1 MKKNININLFG
12 TLYAIDED
20 ACTLLENYLDNM
32 RSYFA
37 KRDGGDEIF
46 DDIEHRV
53 AEHLWSLKESGM
65 TAIDIDT
72 VKQIISSIGNPDEME
87 SGVEEAADSKTEETS
102 DAEAD
107 SEDKEQSEGEDQG
120 EGEGKD
126 NGQSEG
132 KAQSQS
138 YSNTSNDTD
147 SNTTAEETVGGKW
160 IDRVL
165 HHVSTHRFY
174 RDGKDK
180 IGGGVISGLCHYC
193 GGGDI
198 VVWRVGTVLF
208 LMAAFAL
215 NQTLRYFFL
224 RPLFGLLFF
233 VPIIIYIVLWLVAP
247 MARTTEERLSM
258 TGKEVTP
265 ESISKAIIAEAE
277 EQVKPNVKRGKGGS
291 VLSRIAEIVRFCIKT
306 VALISFSALTAFALA
321 YFIFSIAYTV
331 IGEPFIR
338 LLTNDEI
345 TLSTM
350 ASLPYLEVYMI
361 VSALC
366 CCVVTLLPLLLV
378 IRSFKSE
385 PKPTRT
391 GVIAMLLGI
400 WIVAMTLG
408 FIMFVMIGIQ
418 MQKKGREYDRLE
430 NTHNGIYMDRNNWD
444 LTSQNGWNIEVAKN
458 FGETI
463 YGWSDEDPLCMEKN
477 PIRIRADKS
486 NQPIEFV
493 MSRKEAKEEGDYVL
507 ECLSSCS
514 VVDATLSV
522 WSEGKCLSILRL
534 DGYGSAS
541 NIPLK
546 GLSWAESRNTP
557 FLCQQNDSTTWVDYV
572 ASNAQDDNWRYLST
586 APFHHKGGIIEYR
599 LHIGQH
605 DVKDIVTNGGF
616 VKMVHEGLRKQ
627 YKHPTNLSYL

>member
-53 AEHLWSLKESGM
+53 AEHLWSLKENGM

-87 SGVEEAADSKTEETS
+87 SGVEEAADNKEEKTSE
-102 DAEAD
+102 AEAD
-107 SEDKEQSEGEDQG
+107 SEDKDQNEDNDQNEGNGHDQSE
-120 EGEGKD
+120 
-126 NGQSEG
+126 
-132 KAQSQS
+132 
-138 YSNTSNDTD
+138 SNSNASNDTD
-147 SNTTAEETVGGKW
+147 SNTTAEETIGGKW

-198 VVWRVGTVLF
+198 VVWRVGIVLF

-215 NQTLRYFFL
+215 NQILRYYFIS
-224 RPLFGLLFF
+224 PLLGFLFF

-277 EQVKPNVKRGKGGS
+277 EQVKTTVKRGKGSGI
-291 VLSRIAEIVRFCIKT
+291 LSRIAEIVKFCIKT

-321 YFIFSIAYTV
+321 YFIFSIAYAV

-463 YGWSDEDPLCMEKN
+463 YGWSDEDPLCMDMN

-486 NQPIEFV
+486 NQPIEFA
-493 MSRKEAKEEGDYVL
+493 MSRKEAKEEGDYKL

-522 WSEGKCLSILRL
+522 WSEGKCLSQLRL

-546 GLSWAESRNTP
+546 GLLWEESRKIP
-557 FLCQQNDSTTWVDYV
+557 LLCQQNDSTTWVDDV
-572 ASNAQDDNWRYLST
+572 VRNDDWRYLST
-586 APFHHKGGIIEYR
+586 APFHHKGGILEYR
-599 LHIGQH
+599 LRIGQH
-605 DVKDIVTNGGF
+605 DVKDIVTNGGY

-627 YKHPTNLSYL
+627 

>member
-53 AEHLWSLKESGM
+53 AEHLWSLKENGM

-87 SGVEEAADSKTEETS
+87 SEVEEVADSKIEETS

-120 EGEGKD
+120 EGECKD

-132 KAQSQS
+132 KAQSE
-138 YSNTSNDTD
+138 SNSNASNDTYT
-147 SNTTAEETVGGKW
+147 NAKAEAIGGKW
-160 IDRVL
+160 TDRVL

-198 VVWRVGTVLF
+198 VVWRVGIVLF

-215 NQTLRYFFL
+215 NQTLPYCFIS
-224 RPLFGLLFF
+224 PLLVFLFF

-247 MARTTEERLSM
+247 VARTTEERLSM

-277 EQVKPNVKRGKGGS
+277 EQVKPTIKRGKGGGI
-291 VLSRIAEIVRFCIKT
+291 LSGISEIVKFSIKA
-306 VALISFSALTAFALA
+306 VALISFSVLIAFALA
-321 YFIFSIAYTV
+321 YFIFSIAYVV

-338 LLTNDEI
+338 LFTNDNI
-345 TLSTM
+345 TLSVM
-350 ASLPYLEVYMI
+350 ASIPYMKFYIV

-366 CCVVTLLPLLLV
+366 CFIAALFPLLLIV
-378 IRSFKSE
+378 RSFKSE
-385 PKPTRT
+385 PKPMRT
-391 GVIAMLLGI
+391 GIIAMLSGI
-400 WIVAMTLG
+400 WVVAVTLG

-418 MQKKGREYDRLE
+418 MQKKSREYNRLE
-430 NTHNGIYMDRNNWD
+430 NTHNGIYMNRNNWE
-444 LTSQNGWNIEVAKN
+444 LTSQNGWDIEVAKN

-463 YGWSDEDPLCMEKN
+463 YGWSDADPLCMDMN

-486 NQPIEFV
+486 NLPIEFA
-493 MSRKEAKEEGDYVL
+493 MSRKEAKEEGDYML

-522 WSEGKCLSILRL
+522 WSEGKCLSVLRL

-546 GLSWAESRNTP
+546 GLLWEESRKIP
-557 FLCQQNDSTTWVDYV
+557 LLCQQNDSTTWVDDV
-572 ASNAQDDNWRYLST
+572 VRNDAWRYLST
-586 APFHHKGGIIEYR
+586 APFHHKGGILEYR
-599 LHIGQH
+599 LRIGQH
-605 DVKDIVTNGGF
+605 DVKDIVTNGGY

-627 YKHPTNLSYL
+627 

>member
-37 KRDGGDEIF
+37 KRDGGDEIY

-87 SGVEEAADSKTEETS
+87 SGVEEAADSNTEETS
-102 DAEAD
+102 DAETD
-107 SEDKEQSEGEDQG
+107 SEDKDQNEGNDQNEGKRHDQSE
-120 EGEGKD
+120 
-126 NGQSEG
+126 
-132 KAQSQS
+132 S
-138 YSNTSNDTD
+138 YSNASNNTD
-147 SNTTAEETVGGKW
+147 STTTAEETIGGKW
-160 IDRVL
+160 IDRVS
-165 HHVSTHRFY
+165 HHLSTHRFY

-198 VVWRVGTVLF
+198 VVWRVGIVLF
-208 LMAAFAL
+208 IMAAFAL
-215 NQTLRYFFL
+215 NQTFHYYFF
-224 RPLFGLLFF
+224 RPLFGLLFS
-233 VPIIIYIVLWLVAP
+233 VPIIVYIALWLVAP
-247 MARTTEERLSM
+247 LARTTEERLCM

-277 EQVKPNVKRGKGGS
+277 EQVKPAAKRAKGGS
-291 VLSRIAEIVRFCIKT
+291 ILSGIAEILKFCIKIA
-306 VALISFSALTAFALA
+306 ALSFFSVMTAFALA
-321 YFIFSIAYTV
+321 YLLFSIAYSV
-331 IGEPFIR
+331 IGDPFVR
-338 LLTNDEI
+338 LFTNDEI
-345 TLSTM
+345 TLSVL
-350 ASLPYLEVYMI
+350 ASLPYLKVYMI

-366 CCVVTLLPLLLV
+366 CFIVMLLPLLFVFRL
-378 IRSFKSE
+378 FKSE
-385 PKPTRT
+385 PKPMQT
-391 GVIAMLLGI
+391 GIVAMLTGI

-418 MQKKGREYDRLE
+418 MQKKSREYDRLE

-444 LTSQNGWNIEVAKN
+444 LTSQNGWTIDVAKN

-477 PIRIRADKS
+477 PIRIRADKN
-486 NQPIEFV
+486 NQPIEFA

-534 DGYGSAS
+534 DGYSSAS

-546 GLSWAESRNTP
+546 GLSWAESRKTP
-557 FLCQQNDSTTWVDYV
+557 LMCQQNDSTTWVDYV

-586 APFHHKGGIIEYR
+586 APFHHKGGILEYR
-599 LHIGQH
+599 LRIGQH
-605 DVKDIVTNGGF
+605 DVKDIVTNGGY
-616 VKMVHEGLRKQ
+616 VKMVHESVRKQ
-627 YKHPTNLSYL
+627 

>member
-53 AEHLWSLKESGM
+53 AEHLWSLKENGM

-87 SGVEEAADSKTEETS
+87 SGVEEVADSKIEETS

-132 KAQSQS
+132 KAQSE
-138 YSNTSNDTD
+138 SNSNASNDTD
-147 SNTTAEETVGGKW
+147 SNTTAEETIGGKW

-198 VVWRVGTVLF
+198 VVWRVGIVLF
-208 LMAAFAL
+208 LLAIFVL
-215 NQTLRYFFL
+215 NQTFRYYFIS
-224 RPLFGLLFF
+224 PLLGFLFF
-233 VPIIIYIVLWLVAP
+233 VPIIIYIVLWIVAP
-247 MARTTEERLSM
+247 VALTTEERLSM

-291 VLSRIAEIVRFCIKT
+291 ILSRIAEIVKFCIKT

-321 YFIFSIAYTV
+321 YLIFSIAYTV

-338 LLTNDEI
+338 LFTNDDI
-345 TLSTM
+345 TLSFM
-350 ASLPYLEVYMI
+350 ASIPYMKFYIV

-366 CCVVTLLPLLLV
+366 CFIAALLPLLLIV
-378 IRSFKSE
+378 RSFKSE
-385 PKPTRT
+385 PKPMRT
-391 GVIAMLLGI
+391 GIIAMLSGI

-408 FIMFVMIGIQ
+408 FIIFVMIGIQ
-418 MQKKGREYDRLE
+418 MQKKNREYYRLE
-430 NTHNGIYMDRNNWD
+430 NTHNGIYMDSNNWD
-444 LTSQNGWNIEVAKN
+444 LISQNGWNIEVAKN

-463 YGWSDEDPLCMEKN
+463 YGWSDEDPLCMDMN

-486 NQPIEFV
+486 NQPIEFA
-493 MSRKEAKEEGDYVL
+493 MSRKEAKEEGDYKL

-522 WSEGKCLSILRL
+522 WSEGKCLSELRL

-546 GLSWAESRNTP
+546 GLLWEESRKIP
-557 FLCQQNDSTTWVDYV
+557 LLCQQNDSTTWVDDV
-572 ASNAQDDNWRYLST
+572 VRNDDWRYLST
-586 APFHHKGGIIEYR
+586 APFHHKGGILEYR
-599 LHIGQH
+599 LRIGQH
-605 DVKDIVTNGGF
+605 DVKDIVTNGGY

-627 YKHPTNLSYL
+627 

>member
-37 KRDGGDEIF
+37 KRDGGDEIY

-53 AEHLWSLKESGM
+53 AEHLWSLKENGQA
-65 TAIDIDT
+65 AIDINN

-87 SGVEEAADSKTEETS
+87 SGVEEADDCQSEETPG
-102 DAEAD
+102 AEAGDATYRQNEDNNVNSQDEANRQNEAND
-107 SEDKEQSEGEDQG
+107 SYGKDEDANNH
-120 EGEGKD
+120 GEGKW
-126 NGQSEG
+126 
-132 KAQSQS
+132 
-138 YSNTSNDTD
+138 T
-147 SNTTAEETVGGKW
+147 
-160 IDRVL
+160 DRVL

-198 VVWRVGTVLF
+198 VVWRVATVLF
-208 LMAAFAL
+208 IMAAFAL
-215 NQTLRYFFL
+215 NQTFHYYFF
-224 RPLFGLLFF
+224 RPLFGLLFS
-233 VPIIIYIVLWLVAP
+233 VPIIVYIALWLVAP
-247 MARTTEERLSM
+247 LARTTEERLCM

-277 EQVKPNVKRGKGGS
+277 EQVKPAAKRGKGGS
-291 VLSRIAEIVRFCIKT
+291 ILSGIAEILKFCIKIA
-306 VALISFSALTAFALA
+306 ALSFFSVMTAFALA
-321 YFIFSIAYTV
+321 YLLFSIAYSV
-331 IGEPFIR
+331 IGDPFVR
-338 LLTNDEI
+338 LFTNDEI
-345 TLSTM
+345 TLSVL
-350 ASLPYLEVYMI
+350 ASLPYLKVYMI

-366 CCVVTLLPLLLV
+366 CFIVMLLPLFFVFRL
-378 IRSFKSE
+378 FKSE
-385 PKPTRT
+385 PKPMQT
-391 GVIAMLLGI
+391 GIVAMLTGI

-418 MQKKGREYDRLE
+418 MQKKNREYDRLE

-444 LTSQNGWNIEVAKN
+444 LISQNGWTIDVAKN

-486 NQPIEFV
+486 NQPIEFA

-546 GLSWAESRNTP
+546 GLSWAESRKTP
-557 FLCQQNDSTTWVDYV
+557 LMCQQNDSTTWVDYV

-586 APFHHKGGIIEYR
+586 APFHHKGGILEYR
-599 LHIGQH
+599 LRIGQH
-605 DVKDIVTNGGF
+605 DVKDIVNNGGY
-616 VKMVHEGLRKQ
+616 VKMVHEGVRKQ
-627 YKHPTNLSYL
+627 

>member
-53 AEHLWSLKESGM
+53 AEHLWSLKENGM

-87 SGVEEAADSKTEETS
+87 SEVEEVADSKIEETS

-120 EGEGKD
+120 EGECKD

-132 KAQSQS
+132 KAQSE
-138 YSNTSNDTD
+138 SNSNASNDTYT
-147 SNTTAEETVGGKW
+147 NAKAEAIGGKW
-160 IDRVL
+160 TDRVL

-198 VVWRVGTVLF
+198 VVWRVGIVLF

-215 NQTLRYFFL
+215 NQTLPYCFIS
-224 RPLFGLLFF
+224 PLLVFLFF

-247 MARTTEERLSM
+247 VARTTEERLSM

-277 EQVKPNVKRGKGGS
+277 EQVKPTIKRGKGGGI
-291 VLSRIAEIVRFCIKT
+291 LSGILEIVKFSIKA
-306 VALISFSALTAFALA
+306 VALISFSVLIAFALA
-321 YFIFSIAYTV
+321 YFIFSIAYVV

-338 LLTNDEI
+338 LFTNDNI
-345 TLSTM
+345 TLSVM
-350 ASLPYLEVYMI
+350 ASIPYMKFYIV

-366 CCVVTLLPLLLV
+366 CFIAALFPLLLIV
-378 IRSFKSE
+378 RSFKSE

-391 GVIAMLLGI
+391 GIIAMLSGI
-400 WIVAMTLG
+400 WVVAVTLG

-418 MQKKGREYDRLE
+418 MQKKSREYNRLE
-430 NTHNGIYMDRNNWD
+430 NTHNGIYMNRNNWE
-444 LTSQNGWNIEVAKN
+444 LTSQNGWDIEVAKN

-463 YGWSDEDPLCMEKN
+463 YGWSDADPLCMDMN

-486 NQPIEFV
+486 NLPIEFA
-493 MSRKEAKEEGDYVL
+493 MSRKEAKEEGDYML

-522 WSEGKCLSILRL
+522 WSEGKCLSVLRL

-546 GLSWAESRNTP
+546 GLLWEESRKIP
-557 FLCQQNDSTTWVDYV
+557 LLCQQNDSTTWVDDV
-572 ASNAQDDNWRYLST
+572 VRNDAWRYLST
-586 APFHHKGGIIEYR
+586 APFHHKGGILEYR
-599 LHIGQH
+599 LRIGQH
-605 DVKDIVTNGGF
+605 DVKDIVTNGGY
-616 VKMVHEGLRKQ
+616 VEMVHEGLRKQ
-627 YKHPTNLSYL
+627 

>member
-32 RSYFA
+32 CSYFA
-37 KRDGGDEIF
+37 KRDGGDEIY

-53 AEHLWSLKESGM
+53 AEHLWSLKENGM

-87 SGVEEAADSKTEETS
+87 SGVEEAADSNTEETS
-102 DAEAD
+102 DAETD
-107 SEDKEQSEGEDQG
+107 SEDKDQNEGNDQNEGKRHDQSE
-120 EGEGKD
+120 
-126 NGQSEG
+126 
-132 KAQSQS
+132 S
-138 YSNTSNDTD
+138 YSNASNNTD
-147 SNTTAEETVGGKW
+147 STTTAEETIGGKW

-165 HHVSTHRFY
+165 HHLSTHRFY

-198 VVWRVGTVLF
+198 VVWRVGIVLF
-208 LMAAFAL
+208 IMAAFAL
-215 NQTLRYFFL
+215 NQTFHYYFF
-224 RPLFGLLFF
+224 RPLFGLLFS
-233 VPIIIYIVLWLVAP
+233 VPIIVYIALWLVAP
-247 MARTTEERLSM
+247 LARTTEERLCM

-277 EQVKPNVKRGKGGS
+277 EQVKPAAKRGKGGS
-291 VLSRIAEIVRFCIKT
+291 ILSGIAEILKFCIKIA
-306 VALISFSALTAFALA
+306 ALSFFSVMTAFALA
-321 YFIFSIAYTV
+321 YLLFSIAYSV
-331 IGEPFIR
+331 IGDPFVR
-338 LLTNDEI
+338 LFTNDEI
-345 TLSTM
+345 TLSVL
-350 ASLPYLEVYMI
+350 ASLPYLKVYMI

-366 CCVVTLLPLLLV
+366 CFIVMLLPLLFVFRL
-378 IRSFKSE
+378 FKSE
-385 PKPTRT
+385 PKPMQT
-391 GVIAMLLGI
+391 GIVAMLTGI

-477 PIRIRADKS
+477 PICIRADKS

-507 ECLSSCS
+507 ECLSNCS

-546 GLSWAESRNTP
+546 GLSWAESRKTP
-557 FLCQQNDSTTWVDYV
+557 LMCQQNDSTTWVDYV

-586 APFHHKGGIIEYR
+586 VPFHHKGGILEYCLR
-599 LHIGQH
+599 IGQH
-605 DVKDIVTNGGF
+605 DVKDIVTNGGY
-616 VKMVHEGLRKQ
+616 VKMVHESVRKQ
-627 YKHPTNLSYL
+627 

>member
-53 AEHLWSLKESGM
+53 AEHLWSLKENGM

-87 SGVEEAADSKTEETS
+87 SGVEEVADSKIEETS

-132 KAQSQS
+132 KSQS
-138 YSNTSNDTD
+138 ESNYNASNDTD
-147 SNTTAEETVGGKW
+147 SNTTAEETIGGKW

-198 VVWRVGTVLF
+198 VVWRVGIVLF
-208 LMAAFAL
+208 LLAIFVL
-215 NQTLRYFFL
+215 NQTFRYYFIS
-224 RPLFGLLFF
+224 PLLGFLFF
-233 VPIIIYIVLWLVAP
+233 VPIIIYVVLWIVAP
-247 MARTTEERLSM
+247 MALTTEERLSM

-265 ESISKAIIAEAE
+265 ESISKAILAEAE

-291 VLSRIAEIVRFCIKT
+291 VLSRIAEIVKFCIKT

-321 YFIFSIAYTV
+321 YLIFSIAYAV

-338 LLTNDEI
+338 LFTNDDI
-345 TLSTM
+345 TLSFM
-350 ASLPYLEVYMI
+350 ASIPYMKFYIV

-366 CCVVTLLPLLLV
+366 CFIAALLPLLLIV
-378 IRSFKSE
+378 RSFKSE
-385 PKPTRT
+385 PKPMRT
-391 GVIAMLLGI
+391 GIIAMLSGI

-418 MQKKGREYDRLE
+418 MEKKSREYYRLE
-430 NTHNGIYMDRNNWD
+430 NTHNGIYMDSNNWD
-444 LTSQNGWNIEVAKN
+444 LISQNGWNIEVAKN

-463 YGWSDEDPLCMEKN
+463 YGWSDEDPLCMDMN

-486 NQPIEFV
+486 NQPIEFA
-493 MSRKEAKEEGDYVL
+493 MSRKEAKEEGDYKL

-522 WSEGKCLSILRL
+522 WSEGKCISQLRL

-546 GLSWAESRNTP
+546 GLLWEESRKIP
-557 FLCQQNDSTTWVDYV
+557 LLCQQNDSTTWVDDV
-572 ASNAQDDNWRYLST
+572 VRNDDWRYLST
-586 APFHHKGGIIEYR
+586 APFHHKGGILEYR
-599 LHIGQH
+599 LRIGQH
-605 DVKDIVTNGGF
+605 DVKDIVTNGGY

-627 YKHPTNLSYL
+627 

>member
-321 YFIFSIAYTV
+321 YLIFSIAYAV
-331 IGEPFIR
+331 IGDPFIR
-338 LLTNDEI
+338 LFTNDDI
-345 TLSTM
+345 TLSFM
-350 ASLPYLEVYMI
+350 ASIPYMKFYIV

-366 CCVVTLLPLLLV
+366 CFIAALLPLLLIV
-378 IRSFKSE
+378 RSFKSE
-385 PKPTRT
+385 PKPMRM
-391 GVIAMLLGI
+391 GIIAMLSGI

-408 FIMFVMIGIQ
+408 FIMFMMIGIQ
-418 MQKKGREYDRLE
+418 MQKKSREYDRLE

-522 WSEGKCLSILRL
+522 WSEGKCLSELRL

-546 GLSWAESRNTP
+546 GLLWEESRKIP
-557 FLCQQNDSTTWVDYV
+557 LLCQQNDSTTWVDNV
-572 ASNAQDDNWRYLST
+572 LQNDDWRYLST

-627 YKHPTNLSYL
+627 

>member
-37 KRDGGDEIF
+37 KRDGGDEIY

-53 AEHLWSLKESGM
+53 AEHLWSLKENGM

-87 SGVEEAADSKTEETS
+87 SGVEEAADSNTEETS
-102 DAEAD
+102 DAETD
-107 SEDKEQSEGEDQG
+107 SEDKDQNEGNDQNEGKRHDQSE
-120 EGEGKD
+120 
-126 NGQSEG
+126 
-132 KAQSQS
+132 S
-138 YSNTSNDTD
+138 YSNASNNTD
-147 SNTTAEETVGGKW
+147 STTTAEETIGGKW

-165 HHVSTHRFY
+165 HHLSTHRFY

-198 VVWRVGTVLF
+198 VVWRVGIVLF
-208 LMAAFAL
+208 IMAAFAL
-215 NQTLRYFFL
+215 NQTFHYYFF
-224 RPLFGLLFF
+224 RPLFGLLFS
-233 VPIIIYIVLWLVAP
+233 VPIIVYIALWLVAP
-247 MARTTEERLSM
+247 LARTTEERLCM

-277 EQVKPNVKRGKGGS
+277 EQVKPAAKRAKGGS
-291 VLSRIAEIVRFCIKT
+291 ILSGIAEILKFCIKIA
-306 VALISFSALTAFALA
+306 ALSFFSVMTAFALA
-321 YFIFSIAYTV
+321 YLLFSIAYSV
-331 IGEPFIR
+331 IGDPFVR
-338 LLTNDEI
+338 LFTNDEI
-345 TLSTM
+345 TLSVL
-350 ASLPYLEVYMI
+350 ASLPYLKVYMI

-366 CCVVTLLPLLLV
+366 CFIVMLLPLLFVFRL
-378 IRSFKSE
+378 FKSE
-385 PKPTRT
+385 PKPMQT
-391 GVIAMLLGI
+391 GIVAMLTGI

-418 MQKKGREYDRLE
+418 MQKKSREYDRLE
-430 NTHNGIYMDRNNWD
+430 NTHNSIYMDRNNWD
-444 LTSQNGWNIEVAKN
+444 LTSQNGWTIDVAKN

-486 NQPIEFV
+486 NQPIEFA

-546 GLSWAESRNTP
+546 GLSWAESRKTP
-557 FLCQQNDSTTWVDYV
+557 LMCQQNDSTTWVDYV
-572 ASNAQDDNWRYLST
+572 ASNAQDDNNWRYLST
-586 APFHHKGGIIEYR
+586 VPFHHKGGILEYR
-599 LHIGQH
+599 LRIGQH
-605 DVKDIVTNGGF
+605 DVKDIVNNGGY

-627 YKHPTNLSYL
+627 

>member
-53 AEHLWSLKESGM
+53 AEHLWSLKENGM

-87 SGVEEAADSKTEETS
+87 SGVEEVADSKIEETS

-120 EGEGKD
+120 EGECKD

-138 YSNTSNDTD
+138 YSNASNDTD
-147 SNTTAEETVGGKW
+147 SNTTAEEAICGKW

-198 VVWRVGTVLF
+198 VVWRVGIVLF
-208 LMAAFAL
+208 LLAIFVL
-215 NQTLRYFFL
+215 NQTFRYYFIS
-224 RPLFGLLFF
+224 PLLGFLFF
-233 VPIIIYIVLWLVAP
+233 VPIIIYVVLWIVAP
-247 MARTTEERLSM
+247 MALTTEERLSM

-277 EQVKPNVKRGKGGS
+277 EQVKPNVKRGNGGS
-291 VLSRIAEIVRFCIKT
+291 VLSRIAEIVKFCIKT

-321 YFIFSIAYTV
+321 YLIFSIAYAV
-331 IGEPFIR
+331 VGEPFIR
-338 LLTNDEI
+338 LFTNDDI
-345 TLSTM
+345 TLSFM
-350 ASLPYLEVYMI
+350 ASIPYMKFYIV

-366 CCVVTLLPLLLV
+366 CFITALLPLFPIV
-378 IRSFKSE
+378 RSFKSE
-385 PKPTRT
+385 PKPMRA
-391 GVIAMLLGI
+391 GVIAMLSGI

-418 MQKKGREYDRLE
+418 MQKKNREYDRLE

-463 YGWSDEDPLCMEKN
+463 YGWSDEDPLCMDMN

-486 NQPIEFV
+486 NQPIEFA
-493 MSRKEAKEEGDYVL
+493 MSRKEAKEEGDYKL

-522 WSEGKCLSILRL
+522 WSEGKCLSELRL

-546 GLSWAESRNTP
+546 GLLWEESRKIP
-557 FLCQQNDSTTWVDYV
+557 LLCQQNDSTTWVDNV
-572 ASNAQDDNWRYLST
+572 LHNDDDWRYLST
-586 APFHHKGGIIEYR
+586 APFHHKGGILEYR
-599 LHIGQH
+599 LRIGQH
-605 DVKDIVTNGGF
+605 DVKDIVTNGGY

-627 YKHPTNLSYL
+627 

>member
-53 AEHLWSLKESGM
+53 AEHLWSLKENGM
-65 TAIDIDT
+65 TAIGIDT

-87 SGVEEAADSKTEETS
+87 SGVEEVADSKIEETS

-132 KAQSQS
+132 KAQSE
-138 YSNTSNDTD
+138 SNYNASNDTD
-147 SNTTAEETVGGKW
+147 SNITAEEAIGGKW

-165 HHVSTHRFY
+165 HHVGTHRFY

-198 VVWRVGTVLF
+198 VVWRVGIVLF
-208 LMAAFAL
+208 LLAIFVL
-215 NQTLRYFFL
+215 NQTFRYYFIS
-224 RPLFGLLFF
+224 PLLGFLFF
-233 VPIIIYIVLWLVAP
+233 VPIIIYIVLWIVAP
-247 MARTTEERLSM
+247 MALTTEERLSM

-265 ESISKAIIAEAE
+265 ESISKAILAEAE
-277 EQVKPNVKRGKGGS
+277 EQVKPNVKRGNGGS
-291 VLSRIAEIVRFCIKT
+291 ILSRIAEIVKFCIKT

-321 YFIFSIAYTV
+321 YLIFSIAYAV
-331 IGEPFIR
+331 VGEPFIR
-338 LLTNDEI
+338 LFTNDDI
-345 TLSTM
+345 TLSFM
-350 ASLPYLEVYMI
+350 ASIPYMKFYIV

-366 CCVVTLLPLLLV
+366 CFIAALLPLLLIV
-378 IRSFKSE
+378 RSFKSE
-385 PKPTRT
+385 PKPMRT
-391 GVIAMLLGI
+391 GIIAILSGI

-418 MQKKGREYDRLE
+418 MEMKSREYYRLE
-430 NTHNGIYMDRNNWD
+430 NTHNGIYMDSNNWD
-444 LTSQNGWNIEVAKN
+444 LISQNGWNIEVAKN

-463 YGWSDEDPLCMEKN
+463 YGWSDEDPLCMDMN

-486 NQPIEFV
+486 NQPIEFA
-493 MSRKEAKEEGDYVL
+493 MSRKEAKEEGDYKL

-522 WSEGKCLSILRL
+522 WSEGKCISQLRL

-546 GLSWAESRNTP
+546 GLLWEESRKIP
-557 FLCQQNDSTTWVDYV
+557 LLCQQNDSTTWVDDV
-572 ASNAQDDNWRYLST
+572 VRNDAWRYLST

-599 LHIGQH
+599 LRIGQH
-605 DVKDIVTNGGF
+605 DVKDIVTNGGY

-627 YKHPTNLSYL
+627 

>member
-87 SGVEEAADSKTEETS
+87 SGVEEAADSKTGETS

-107 SEDKEQSEGEDQG
+107 SEDKDQNEGEDQG
-120 EGEGKD
+120 EGKDKDQNED
-126 NGQSEG
+126 NGHDQSE
-132 KAQSQS
+132 
-138 YSNTSNDTD
+138 SNSNASNVTD
-147 SNTTAEETVGGKW
+147 SNTTAEETIGGKW

-198 VVWRVGTVLF
+198 VVWRVGIVLF
-208 LMAAFAL
+208 LMATFAL

-224 RPLFGLLFF
+224 RPLFGLLFTI
-233 VPIIIYIVLWLVAP
+233 PIIIYIALWLVAP
-247 MARTTEERLSM
+247 VARTTEERLCM

-277 EQVKPNVKRGKGGS
+277 EQVKPNTKRSKGGN
-291 VLSRIAEIVRFCIKT
+291 VLSRIAEILKFCIKIA
-306 VALISFSALTAFALA
+306 ALSFFSVMTAFALA
-321 YFIFSIAYTV
+321 YLLFSIAYSV
-331 IGEPFIR
+331 IGDPFVR
-338 LLTNDEI
+338 LFTNDEI
-345 TLSTM
+345 TLSVL

-366 CCVVTLLPLLLV
+366 GFIVALLPLLLIV
-378 IRSFKSE
+378 RSFKSE
-385 PKPTRT
+385 PKPMRA
-391 GVIAMLLGI
+391 GVIAMLSGI

-418 MQKKGREYDRLE
+418 MQKQNREYDRLE
-430 NTHNGIYMDRNNWD
+430 NTHNGIYMDSNNWD
-444 LTSQNGWNIEVAKN
+444 LTSQNGWNIDVAKN

-463 YGWSDEDPLCMEKN
+463 YGWSDEDPLCMDMN

-486 NQPIEFV
+486 NQPIEFA
-493 MSRKEAKEEGDYVL
+493 MSRKEAKEEGDYKL

-522 WSEGKCLSILRL
+522 WSEGKCISQLRL

-546 GLSWAESRNTP
+546 GLLWEESRKIP
-557 FLCQQNDSTTWVDYV
+557 LLCQQNDSTTWVDDV
-572 ASNAQDDNWRYLST
+572 VRNDDWRYLST
-586 APFHHKGGIIEYR
+586 APFHHKGGILEYR
-599 LHIGQH
+599 LRIGQH
-605 DVKDIVTNGGF
+605 DVKDIVTNGGY
-616 VKMVHEGLRKQ
+616 VKMVHEGLRK
-627 YKHPTNLSYL
+627 

>member
-53 AEHLWSLKESGM
+53 AEHLWSLKENGM

-87 SGVEEAADSKTEETS
+87 SGVEEAADNKEEKTSE
-102 DAEAD
+102 AEAD
-107 SEDKEQSEGEDQG
+107 SEDKDQNEDNDQNEGNGHDQSE
-120 EGEGKD
+120 
-126 NGQSEG
+126 
-132 KAQSQS
+132 
-138 YSNTSNDTD
+138 SNSNASNDTD

-198 VVWRVGTVLF
+198 VVWRVGIVLF
-208 LMAAFAL
+208 LLAIFVL
-215 NQTLRYFFL
+215 NQTFRYYFIS
-224 RPLFGLLFF
+224 PLLGFLFF
-233 VPIIIYIVLWLVAP
+233 VPIIIYVVLWIVAP
-247 MARTTEERLSM
+247 MALTTEERLSM

-277 EQVKPNVKRGKGGS
+277 EQVKPNVKRGNGGS
-291 VLSRIAEIVRFCIKT
+291 VLSRIAEIVKFCIKT

-321 YFIFSIAYTV
+321 YLIFSIAYAV
-331 IGEPFIR
+331 VGEPFIR
-338 LLTNDEI
+338 LFTNDDI
-345 TLSTM
+345 TLSFM
-350 ASLPYLEVYMI
+350 ASIPYMKFYIV

-366 CCVVTLLPLLLV
+366 CFITALLPLFPIV
-378 IRSFKSE
+378 RSFKSE
-385 PKPTRT
+385 PKPMRA
-391 GVIAMLLGI
+391 GVIAMLSGI

-463 YGWSDEDPLCMEKN
+463 YGWSDEDPLCMDMN

-486 NQPIEFV
+486 NQPIEFA
-493 MSRKEAKEEGDYVL
+493 MSRKEAKEEGDYKL

-522 WSEGKCLSILRL
+522 WSEGKCLSELRL

-541 NIPLK
+541 NFPLK
-546 GLSWAESRNTP
+546 GLLWEESRKIP
-557 FLCQQNDSTTWVDYV
+557 LLCQQNDSTTWVDNV
-572 ASNAQDDNWRYLST
+572 LHNDDDWRYLST
-586 APFHHKGGIIEYR
+586 APFHHKGGILEYR
-599 LHIGQH
+599 LRIGQH
-605 DVKDIVTNGGF
+605 DVKDIVTNGGY

-627 YKHPTNLSYL
+627 

>member
-20 ACTLLENYLDNM
+20 ACTLLENYLENM
-32 RSYFA
+32 HSYFA

-53 AEHLWSLKESGM
+53 AEHLWSLKENGM

-87 SGVEEAADSKTEETS
+87 SGVEEVADSKIEETS
-102 DAEAD
+102 DVETD
-107 SEDKEQSEGEDQG
+107 SEDKE
-120 EGEGKD
+120 
-126 NGQSEG
+126 QSEG

-138 YSNTSNDTD
+138 YSNTSNNTD
-147 SNTTAEETVGGKW
+147 SNTTAEETIGGKW
-160 IDRVL
+160 INRVL

-198 VVWRVGTVLF
+198 VVWRVGIVLF
-208 LMAAFAL
+208 LLAIFVL
-215 NQTLRYFFL
+215 NQTFRYYFIS
-224 RPLFGLLFF
+224 PLLGFLFF
-233 VPIIIYIVLWLVAP
+233 VPIIIYIVLWIVAP

-291 VLSRIAEIVRFCIKT
+291 VLSRIAEIVKFCIKT
-306 VALISFSALTAFALA
+306 VALISFSVLTAFALA
-321 YFIFSIAYTV
+321 YFIFSIAYAV
-331 IGEPFIR
+331 IGDPFIR
-338 LLTNDEI
+338 LFTNDDI
-345 TLSTM
+345 TLSVM
-350 ASLPYLEVYMI
+350 ASIPYLKFYIV

-366 CCVVTLLPLLLV
+366 CFIAALLPLLLIV
-378 IRSFKSE
+378 RSFKSD
-385 PKPTRT
+385 PKPMRT
-391 GVIAMLLGI
+391 GIIAMLSGI

-418 MQKKGREYDRLE
+418 MQKKSREYDRLE

-444 LTSQNGWNIEVAKN
+444 LTSQDGWNIEVAKN

-463 YGWSDEDPLCMEKN
+463 YGWSDEDPLCMDMN

-486 NQPIEFV
+486 NQPIEFA
-493 MSRKEAKEEGDYVL
+493 MSRKEAKEEGDYKL

-546 GLSWAESRNTP
+546 GLLWEESRKIP
-557 FLCQQNDSTTWVDYV
+557 LLCQQNDSTTWVDYV

-599 LHIGQH
+599 LRIGQH
-605 DVKDIVTNGGF
+605 DVKDIVTNGGY
-616 VKMVHEGLRKQ
+616 VKMVHDGLRKQ
-627 YKHPTNLSYL
+627 

>member
-53 AEHLWSLKESGM
+53 AEHLWSLKENGM

-87 SGVEEAADSKTEETS
+87 SEVEEVADSKIEETY

-107 SEDKEQSEGEDQG
+107 SEDKEQSEGEC
-120 EGEGKD
+120 KD

-132 KAQSQS
+132 KAQSE
-138 YSNTSNDTD
+138 SNSNASNDTYT
-147 SNTTAEETVGGKW
+147 NAKAEAIGGKW
-160 IDRVL
+160 TDRVL

-198 VVWRVGTVLF
+198 VVWRVGIVLF

-215 NQTLRYFFL
+215 NQTLPYCFIS
-224 RPLFGLLFF
+224 PLLVFLFF

-247 MARTTEERLSM
+247 VARTTEERLSM

-291 VLSRIAEIVRFCIKT
+291 ILSGMVEIVKFSIKT
-306 VALISFSALTAFALA
+306 AALISFSALTAFALA
-321 YFIFSIAYTV
+321 YFIFSIAYAV

-338 LLTNDEI
+338 LFTNDNI
-345 TLSTM
+345 TLSVM
-350 ASLPYLEVYMI
+350 ASVPYMTFYFV

-366 CCVVTLLPLLLV
+366 CFIVALLPLFPIV
-378 IRSFKSE
+378 RSFKSE
-385 PKPTRT
+385 PKPMRA
-391 GVIAMLLGI
+391 GVIAMLSGI

-418 MQKKGREYDRLE
+418 MEKKSREYYRLE
-430 NTHNGIYMDRNNWD
+430 NTHNGIYMDSNNWD
-444 LTSQNGWNIEVAKN
+444 LISQNGWNIEVAKN

-463 YGWSDEDPLCMEKN
+463 YGWSDEDPLCMDMN

-486 NQPIEFV
+486 NQPIEFA
-493 MSRKEAKEEGDYVL
+493 MSRKEAKEEGDYKL

-522 WSEGKCLSILRL
+522 WSEGKCISQLRL

-546 GLSWAESRNTP
+546 GLLWEESRKIP
-557 FLCQQNDSTTWVDYV
+557 LLCQQNDSTTWVDNV
-572 ASNAQDDNWRYLST
+572 LQNDAWRYLST

-599 LHIGQH
+599 LRIGQH
-605 DVKDIVTNGGF
+605 DVKDIVTNGGY

-627 YKHPTNLSYL
+627 

>member
-37 KRDGGDEIF
+37 KRDGGDEIY

-65 TAIDIDT
+65 SAIDIDT

-87 SGVEEAADSKTEETS
+87 SGVEEAADSNTEETS
-102 DAEAD
+102 DAETD
-107 SEDKEQSEGEDQG
+107 SEDKDQNEGNGQNEGKRHDQSE
-120 EGEGKD
+120 
-126 NGQSEG
+126 
-132 KAQSQS
+132 S

-147 SNTTAEETVGGKW
+147 SNTTAEETIGGKW

-165 HHVSTHRFY
+165 HHLSTHRFY

-198 VVWRVGTVLF
+198 VVWRVATVLF
-208 LMAAFAL
+208 IMAAFAL
-215 NQTLRYFFL
+215 NQTFHYYFF
-224 RPLFGLLFF
+224 RPLFGLLFS
-233 VPIIIYIVLWLVAP
+233 VPIIVYIALWLVAP
-247 MARTTEERLSM
+247 LARTTEERLCM

-277 EQVKPNVKRGKGGS
+277 EQVKPAAKRAKGGS
-291 VLSRIAEIVRFCIKT
+291 ILSGMAEILKFCIKIA
-306 VALISFSALTAFALA
+306 ALSFFSVMTAFALA
-321 YFIFSIAYTV
+321 YLLFSIAYSV
-331 IGEPFIR
+331 IGDPFVR
-338 LLTNDEI
+338 LFTNDEI
-345 TLSTM
+345 TLSVL
-350 ASLPYLEVYMI
+350 ASLPYLKVYMI

-366 CCVVTLLPLLLV
+366 CFIVMLLPLLFVFRL
-378 IRSFKSE
+378 FKSE
-385 PKPTRT
+385 PKPMQT
-391 GVIAMLLGI
+391 GIVAMLTGI

-418 MQKKGREYDRLE
+418 MQKKNREYDRLE

-477 PIRIRADKS
+477 PICIRADKS

-507 ECLSSCS
+507 ECLSNCS

-546 GLSWAESRNTP
+546 GLSWAESRKTP
-557 FLCQQNDSTTWVDYV
+557 LMCQQNDSTTWVDYV

-586 APFHHKGGIIEYR
+586 VPFHHKGGILEYCLR
-599 LHIGQH
+599 IGQH
-605 DVKDIVTNGGF
+605 DVKDIVTNGGY
-616 VKMVHEGLRKQ
+616 VKMVHESVRKQ
-627 YKHPTNLSYL
+627 

>member
-20 ACTLLENYLDNM
+20 ACTLLENYLENM

-53 AEHLWSLKESGM
+53 AEHLWSLKENGM

-87 SGVEEAADSKTEETS
+87 SGVEEVADSKIEETS
-102 DAEAD
+102 DAETD
-107 SEDKEQSEGEDQG
+107 SEDKEQSESNGQN
-120 EGEGKD
+120 EGKRHD
-126 NGQSEG
+126 QSE
-132 KAQSQS
+132 S

-147 SNTTAEETVGGKW
+147 SNTTAEETIGGKW

-198 VVWRVGTVLF
+198 VVWRVGIVLF
-208 LMAAFAL
+208 LLAIFVL
-215 NQTLRYFFL
+215 NQTFRYYFIS
-224 RPLFGLLFF
+224 PLLGFLFF
-233 VPIIIYIVLWLVAP
+233 VPIIIYIVLWIVAP

-277 EQVKPNVKRGKGGS
+277 EQVKPDVKRGKGGS
-291 VLSRIAEIVRFCIKT
+291 VLSRIAEIVKFCIKT

-321 YFIFSIAYTV
+321 YLIFSIAYAV
-331 IGEPFIR
+331 IGDPFIR
-338 LLTNDEI
+338 LFTNDNI
-345 TLSTM
+345 TLSVM
-350 ASLPYLEVYMI
+350 ASIPYLKFYIV

-366 CCVVTLLPLLLV
+366 CFIAALLPLLLIV
-378 IRSFKSE
+378 RSFKSD
-385 PKPTRT
+385 PKPMRT
-391 GVIAMLLGI
+391 GIIAMLSGI

-418 MQKKGREYDRLE
+418 MQKKSREYDRLE

-444 LTSQNGWNIEVAKN
+444 LTSQDGWTIDVAKN

-463 YGWSDEDPLCMEKN
+463 YGWSDEDPLCMDMN

-486 NQPIEFV
+486 NQPIEFA
-493 MSRKEAKEEGDYVL
+493 MSRKEAKEEGDYKL

-599 LHIGQH
+599 LRIGQH
-605 DVKDIVTNGGF
+605 DVKDIVTNGGY

-627 YKHPTNLSYL
+627 

>member
-87 SGVEEAADSKTEETS
+87 SGVEEAADSKTGETS

-107 SEDKEQSEGEDQG
+107 SEDKDQNEGEDQG
-120 EGEGKD
+120 EGKDKDQNED
-126 NGQSEG
+126 NGHDQSE
-132 KAQSQS
+132 
-138 YSNTSNDTD
+138 SNSNASNVTD
-147 SNTTAEETVGGKW
+147 SNTTAEETIGGKW

-198 VVWRVGTVLF
+198 VVWRVGIVLF
-208 LMAAFAL
+208 LMATFAL

-224 RPLFGLLFF
+224 RPLFGLLFTI
-233 VPIIIYIVLWLVAP
+233 PIIIYIALWLVAP
-247 MARTTEERLSM
+247 VARTTEERLCM

-277 EQVKPNVKRGKGGS
+277 EQVKPNTKRSKGGN
-291 VLSRIAEIVRFCIKT
+291 VLSRIAEILKFCIKT

-321 YFIFSIAYTV
+321 YLIFSIAYAV
-331 IGEPFIR
+331 VGEPFIR
-338 LLTNDEI
+338 LFTNDDI
-345 TLSTM
+345 TLSFM
-350 ASLPYLEVYMI
+350 ASIPYMKFYIV

-366 CCVVTLLPLLLV
+366 CFIAALLPLLLIV
-378 IRSFKSE
+378 RSFKSE
-385 PKPTRT
+385 PKPMRT
-391 GVIAMLLGI
+391 GIIAMLSGI

-463 YGWSDEDPLCMEKN
+463 YGWSDEDPLCMDMN

-486 NQPIEFV
+486 NQPIEFA
-493 MSRKEAKEEGDYVL
+493 MSRKEAKEEGDYKL

-522 WSEGKCLSILRL
+522 WSEGKCLSQLRL

-546 GLSWAESRNTP
+546 GLLWEESRKIP
-557 FLCQQNDSTTWVDYV
+557 LLCQQNDSTTWVDNV
-572 ASNAQDDNWRYLST
+572 LQNDDWRYLST

-627 YKHPTNLSYL
+627 

>member
-20 ACTLLENYLDNM
+20 ACTLLENYLENM

-53 AEHLWSLKESGM
+53 AEHLWSLNENGM

-87 SGVEEAADSKTEETS
+87 SGVEEVADSKIEETS
-102 DAEAD
+102 DAETD
-107 SEDKEQSEGEDQG
+107 SEDKDQNEGNGQNEGKRHDQSE
-120 EGEGKD
+120 
-126 NGQSEG
+126 
-132 KAQSQS
+132 
-138 YSNTSNDTD
+138 SNSNASNDTD
-147 SNTTAEETVGGKW
+147 SNTTAEEAIGGKW
-160 IDRVL
+160 INRVL

-198 VVWRVGTVLF
+198 VVWRVGIVLF
-208 LMAAFAL
+208 LLAIFVL
-215 NQTLRYFFL
+215 NQTFRYYFI
-224 RPLFGLLFF
+224 RPLLGFLFF
-233 VPIIIYIVLWLVAP
+233 VPIIIYIVLWIVAP

-277 EQVKPNVKRGKGGS
+277 EQVKPDEKRGKGGS
-291 VLSRIAEIVRFCIKT
+291 VLSRIAEIVKFCIKT

-321 YFIFSIAYTV
+321 YLIFSIAYAV
-331 IGEPFIR
+331 IGDPFIR
-338 LLTNDEI
+338 LFTNDNI
-345 TLSTM
+345 TLSVM
-350 ASLPYLEVYMI
+350 ASIPYLKFYIV

-366 CCVVTLLPLLLV
+366 CFIAALLPLLLIV
-378 IRSFKSE
+378 RSFKSE
-385 PKPTRT
+385 PKPMRT
-391 GVIAMLLGI
+391 GIIAMLSGI

-418 MQKKGREYDRLE
+418 IQKKSREYDRLE

-463 YGWSDEDPLCMEKN
+463 YGWSDEDPLCMDMN

-486 NQPIEFV
+486 NQPIEFA

-522 WSEGKCLSILRL
+522 WSEGKCISILRL

-546 GLSWAESRNTP
+546 GLSWEESRKIP
-557 FLCQQNDSTTWVDYV
+557 LLCQQNDSTTWVDYV

-586 APFHHKGGIIEYR
+586 APFHHKGGILEYR
-599 LHIGQH
+599 LRIGQH

-616 VKMVHEGLRKQ
+616 VKMVHEGVRKQ
-627 YKHPTNLSYL
+627 

>member
-53 AEHLWSLKESGM
+53 AEHLWSLKENGM

-87 SGVEEAADSKTEETS
+87 SEVEEVADSKIEETY

-107 SEDKEQSEGEDQG
+107 SEDKEQSEGECKDNGQS
-120 EGEGKD
+120 EGECKD

-132 KAQSQS
+132 KAQSE
-138 YSNTSNDTD
+138 SNSNASNDTYT
-147 SNTTAEETVGGKW
+147 NAKAEAIGGKW
-160 IDRVL
+160 TDRVL

-198 VVWRVGTVLF
+198 VVWRVGIVLF

-215 NQTLRYFFL
+215 NQTLPYCFIS
-224 RPLFGLLFF
+224 PLLVFLFF

-247 MARTTEERLSM
+247 VARTTEERLSM

-291 VLSRIAEIVRFCIKT
+291 ILSGMVEIVKFSIKT
-306 VALISFSALTAFALA
+306 AALISFSALTAFALA
-321 YFIFSIAYTV
+321 YFIFSIAYAV

-338 LLTNDEI
+338 LFTNDNI
-345 TLSTM
+345 TLSVM
-350 ASLPYLEVYMI
+350 ASVPYMTFYFV

-366 CCVVTLLPLLLV
+366 CFIVALLPLFPIV
-378 IRSFKSE
+378 RSFKSE
-385 PKPTRT
+385 PKPMRA
-391 GVIAMLLGI
+391 GVIAMLSGI

-418 MQKKGREYDRLE
+418 MEKKSREYYRLE
-430 NTHNGIYMDRNNWD
+430 NTHNGIYMDSNNWD
-444 LTSQNGWNIEVAKN
+444 LISQNGWNIEVAKN

-463 YGWSDEDPLCMEKN
+463 YGWSDEDPLCMDMN

-486 NQPIEFV
+486 NQPIEFA
-493 MSRKEAKEEGDYVL
+493 MSRKEAKEEGDYML

-522 WSEGKCLSILRL
+522 WSEGKCLSQLRL

-546 GLSWAESRNTP
+546 GLLWEESRKIP
-557 FLCQQNDSTTWVDYV
+557 LLCQQNDSTTWVDNV
-572 ASNAQDDNWRYLST
+572 LQNDAWRYLST

-599 LHIGQH
+599 LRIGQH
-605 DVKDIVTNGGF
+605 DVKDIVTNGGY

-627 YKHPTNLSYL
+627 

>member
-53 AEHLWSLKESGM
+53 AEHLWSLKENGM

-87 SGVEEAADSKTEETS
+87 SGVEEVADSKIEETS

-132 KAQSQS
+132 KAQSE
-138 YSNTSNDTD
+138 SNSNASNDTD
-147 SNTTAEETVGGKW
+147 NNTTAEETVGGKW

-224 RPLFGLLFF
+224 RPLFGLLFTI
-233 VPIIIYIVLWLVAP
+233 PIIIYIALWLVAP
-247 MARTTEERLSM
+247 VARTTEERLCM

-277 EQVKPNVKRGKGGS
+277 EQVKPSTKRVKGGN
-291 VLSRIAEIVRFCIKT
+291 VLSRIAEILKFCIKIA
-306 VALISFSALTAFALA
+306 ALSFFSVMTAFALA
-321 YFIFSIAYTV
+321 YLLFSIAYSV
-331 IGEPFIR
+331 IGDPFVR
-338 LLTNDEI
+338 LFTNDEI
-345 TLSTM
+345 TLSVL

-366 CCVVTLLPLLLV
+366 GFIVALLPLLLV
-378 IRSFKSE
+378 VRSFKSE
-385 PKPTRT
+385 PKPMRA
-391 GVIAMLLGI
+391 GVIAMLSGI

-408 FIMFVMIGIQ
+408 FIMFVMICIQ
-418 MQKKGREYDRLE
+418 MQKQNREYDRLE

-444 LTSQNGWNIEVAKN
+444 LTSQDGWTIDVAKN

-463 YGWSDEDPLCMEKN
+463 YGWSDEDPLCMDMN
-477 PIRIRADKS
+477 PIRIRAEKS
-486 NQPIEFV
+486 NQPIEFA
-493 MSRKEAKEEGDYVL
+493 MSRKEAKEEGDYTL

-522 WSEGKCLSILRL
+522 WSEGKCLSQLRL

-546 GLSWAESRNTP
+546 GLLWEESRKIP
-557 FLCQQNDSTTWVDYV
+557 LLCQQNDSTTWVDDV
-572 ASNAQDDNWRYLST
+572 VRNDAWRYLST

-599 LHIGQH
+599 LRIGQH
-605 DVKDIVTNGGF
+605 DVKDIVTNGGY
-616 VKMVHEGLRKQ
+616 VKMVHEGVRKQ
-627 YKHPTNLSYL
+627 

>member
-87 SGVEEAADSKTEETS
+87 SGVEEVADSKIEETS

-107 SEDKEQSEGEDQG
+107 SEDKDQNEDNDQNEGNGHDQSE
-120 EGEGKD
+120 
-126 NGQSEG
+126 
-132 KAQSQS
+132 
-138 YSNTSNDTD
+138 SNSNASNDTD

-208 LMAAFAL
+208 IMAAFAL

-224 RPLFGLLFF
+224 RPLFGLLFTI
-233 VPIIIYIVLWLVAP
+233 PIIIYIALWLVAP
-247 MARTTEERLSM
+247 VARTTEERLCM

-277 EQVKPNVKRGKGGS
+277 EQVKPSTKRVKGGN
-291 VLSRIAEIVRFCIKT
+291 VLSRIAEILKFCIKIA
-306 VALISFSALTAFALA
+306 ALSFFSVMTAFALA
-321 YFIFSIAYTV
+321 YLLFSIAYSV
-331 IGEPFIR
+331 IGDPFVR
-338 LLTNDEI
+338 LFTNDEI
-345 TLSTM
+345 TLSVL
-350 ASLPYLEVYMI
+350 ASLPYLKVYMI

-366 CCVVTLLPLLLV
+366 CFIVMLLPLLFVFRL
-378 IRSFKSE
+378 FKSE
-385 PKPTRT
+385 PKPMQT
-391 GVIAMLLGI
+391 GIVAMLTGI

-408 FIMFVMIGIQ
+408 FIMFMMIGIQ
-418 MQKKGREYDRLE
+418 MQKKSREYDRLE

-522 WSEGKCLSILRL
+522 WNEGKCLSILRL

-546 GLSWAESRNTP
+546 GLLWEESRKIP
-557 FLCQQNDSTTWVDYV
+557 LLCQQNDSTTWVDNV
-572 ASNAQDDNWRYLST
+572 LQNDDWRYLST

-627 YKHPTNLSYL
+627 

>member
-37 KRDGGDEIF
+37 KRDGGDEIY

-53 AEHLWSLKESGM
+53 AEHLWSLKENGM

-87 SGVEEAADSKTEETS
+87 SGVEEAADSNTEETS
-102 DAEAD
+102 DAETD
-107 SEDKEQSEGEDQG
+107 SEDKDQNEGNDQNEGKRHDQSE
-120 EGEGKD
+120 
-126 NGQSEG
+126 
-132 KAQSQS
+132 S
-138 YSNTSNDTD
+138 YSNASNNTD
-147 SNTTAEETVGGKW
+147 STTTAEEIIGGKW

-165 HHVSTHRFY
+165 HHLSTHRFY

-198 VVWRVGTVLF
+198 VVWRVGIVLF
-208 LMAAFAL
+208 IMAAFAL
-215 NQTLRYFFL
+215 NQTFHYYFF
-224 RPLFGLLFF
+224 RPLFGLLFS
-233 VPIIIYIVLWLVAP
+233 VPIIVYIALWLVAP
-247 MARTTEERLSM
+247 LARTTEERLCM

-277 EQVKPNVKRGKGGS
+277 EQVKTTVKRGKGGN
-291 VLSRIAEIVRFCIKT
+291 VLSRIAEILKFCIKIA
-306 VALISFSALTAFALA
+306 ALSFFSVMTAFALA
-321 YFIFSIAYTV
+321 YLLFSIAYSV
-331 IGEPFIR
+331 IGNPFVR
-338 LLTNDEI
+338 LFTNDEI
-345 TLSTM
+345 TLSVL
-350 ASLPYLEVYMI
+350 ASLPYLKVYMI

-366 CCVVTLLPLLLV
+366 CFIVMLLPLLFVFRL
-378 IRSFKSE
+378 FKSE
-385 PKPTRT
+385 PKSMQT
-391 GVIAMLLGI
+391 GIVAMLTGI

-408 FIMFVMIGIQ
+408 FIMFVMMGIQ
-418 MQKKGREYDRLE
+418 MQKQNREYDRLE

-444 LTSQNGWNIEVAKN
+444 LVSQDGWTIDVAKN

-572 ASNAQDDNWRYLST
+572 ASNAQDDNWRYIST

-627 YKHPTNLSYL
+627 

>member
-53 AEHLWSLKESGM
+53 AEHLWSLKENGM

-87 SGVEEAADSKTEETS
+87 NVVEEAAGSKTEETS

-107 SEDKEQSEGEDQG
+107 SEDKDQSE
-120 EGEGKD
+120 
-126 NGQSEG
+126 
-132 KAQSQS
+132 S
-138 YSNTSNDTD
+138 YSNASNNTD
-147 SNTTAEETVGGKW
+147 STTTAEETIGGKW
-160 IDRVL
+160 TDRVL

-198 VVWRVGTVLF
+198 VVWRVGIVLF

-215 NQTLRYFFL
+215 NQTLPYCFIS
-224 RPLFGLLFF
+224 PLLGFLFF

-247 MARTTEERLSM
+247 VARTTEERLSM

-277 EQVKPNVKRGKGGS
+277 EQVKPTIKRDKGGNI
-291 VLSRIAEIVRFCIKT
+291 LSRIAEIVKFSIKT
-306 VALISFSALTAFALA
+306 AALIGFSALTAFALA
-321 YFIFSIAYTV
+321 YLIFSIAYAV
-331 IGEPFIR
+331 IGEPFIQLFTNEDIILR
-338 LLTNDEI
+338 L
-345 TLSTM
+345 M
-350 ASLPYLEVYMI
+350 ASIPYMKFYMI

-366 CCVVTLLPLLLV
+366 CFIAALLPLLLIV
-378 IRSFKSE
+378 RSFKSD

-391 GVIAMLLGI
+391 GIIAMLSGI
-400 WIVAMTLG
+400 WVVAITLG

-418 MQKKGREYDRLE
+418 MQKQNREYDRLE

-463 YGWSDEDPLCMEKN
+463 YGWSDEDPLCMDIN

-605 DVKDIVTNGGF
+605 DVKDIVTNGGY
-616 VKMVHEGLRKQ
+616 VKMVHEDLRKQ
-627 YKHPTNLSYL
+627 

>member
-1 MKKNININLFG
+1 MKKNININLYG

-53 AEHLWSLKESGM
+53 AEHLWSLKENGM

-87 SGVEEAADSKTEETS
+87 SGVEEVADSKIEETS

-126 NGQSEG
+126 NDQSEG

-147 SNTTAEETVGGKW
+147 SNTTAEETIGGKW

-165 HHVSTHRFY
+165 HHVTTHRFY

-198 VVWRVGTVLF
+198 VVWRVGIVLF
-208 LMAAFAL
+208 LLAIFVL
-215 NQTLRYFFL
+215 NQTFRYYFIS
-224 RPLFGLLFF
+224 PLLGFLFF

-258 TGKEVTP
+258 TGEEVTP

-291 VLSRIAEIVRFCIKT
+291 VLSRIAEIVKFCIKT

-321 YFIFSIAYTV
+321 YLIFSIAYAV
-331 IGEPFIR
+331 VGEPFIR
-338 LLTNDEI
+338 LFTNDDI
-345 TLSTM
+345 TLSFM
-350 ASLPYLEVYMI
+350 ASIPYMKFYIV

-366 CCVVTLLPLLLV
+366 CFITALLPLLLIV
-378 IRSFKSE
+378 RSFKSE
-385 PKPTRT
+385 PKPMRM
-391 GVIAMLLGI
+391 GIIAMLSGI

-408 FIMFVMIGIQ
+408 FIIFVMIGIQ
-418 MQKKGREYDRLE
+418 MQKKNREYYRLE
-430 NTHNGIYMDRNNWD
+430 NTHNGIYMDSNNWD
-444 LTSQNGWNIEVAKN
+444 LISQNGWNIEVAKN

-463 YGWSDEDPLCMEKN
+463 YGWSDEDPLCMDMN

-486 NQPIEFV
+486 NQPIEFA
-493 MSRKEAKEEGDYVL
+493 MSRKEAKEEGDYKL

-522 WSEGKCLSILRL
+522 WSEGKCISQLRL

-546 GLSWAESRNTP
+546 GLLWEESRKIP
-557 FLCQQNDSTTWVDYV
+557 LLCQQNDSTTWVDDV
-572 ASNAQDDNWRYLST
+572 VRNDDWRYLST
-586 APFHHKGGIIEYR
+586 APFHHKGGILEYR
-599 LHIGQH
+599 LRIGQH

-627 YKHPTNLSYL
+627 

>member
-53 AEHLWSLKESGM
+53 AEHLWSLKENGM

-87 SGVEEAADSKTEETS
+87 SGVEEVADSKIEETS

-132 KAQSQS
+132 KSQS
-138 YSNTSNDTD
+138 ESNYNASNDTD
-147 SNTTAEETVGGKW
+147 SNTTAEETIGGKW
-160 IDRVL
+160 TDRVL

-198 VVWRVGTVLF
+198 VVWRVGIVLF

-215 NQTLRYFFL
+215 NQTLPYCFIS
-224 RPLFGLLFF
+224 PLLVFLFF

-247 MARTTEERLSM
+247 VARTTEERLSM

-277 EQVKPNVKRGKGGS
+277 EQVKPTIKRGKGGGI
-291 VLSRIAEIVRFCIKT
+291 LSGISEIVKFSIKA
-306 VALISFSALTAFALA
+306 VALISFSVLIAFALA
-321 YFIFSIAYTV
+321 YFIFSIAYV
-331 IGEPFIR
+331 MIGEPFIR
-338 LLTNDEI
+338 LFTNDNI
-345 TLSTM
+345 TLSVM
-350 ASLPYLEVYMI
+350 ASIPYMKFYIV

-366 CCVVTLLPLLLV
+366 CFIAALFPLLLIV
-378 IRSFKSE
+378 RSFKSE

-391 GVIAMLLGI
+391 GIIAILSGI
-400 WIVAMTLG
+400 WVVAVTLG

-418 MQKKGREYDRLE
+418 MEKKSREYYRLE
-430 NTHNGIYMDRNNWD
+430 NTHNGIYMNRNNWE
-444 LTSQNGWNIEVAKN
+444 LTSQNGWAIEVAKN

-463 YGWSDEDPLCMEKN
+463 YGWSDADPLCMDMN

-486 NQPIEFV
+486 NLPIEFA
-493 MSRKEAKEEGDYVL
+493 MSRKEAKEEGDYML

-522 WSEGKCLSILRL
+522 WSEDKCLSVLRL

-546 GLSWAESRNTP
+546 GLLWEESRKIP
-557 FLCQQNDSTTWVDYV
+557 LLCQQNDSTTWVDDV
-572 ASNAQDDNWRYLST
+572 VRNDAWRYLST
-586 APFHHKGGIIEYR
+586 APFHHKGGILEYR
-599 LHIGQH
+599 LRIGQH
-605 DVKDIVTNGGF
+605 DVKDIVTNGGY

-627 YKHPTNLSYL
+627 

>member
-53 AEHLWSLKESGM
+53 AEHLWSLKEKGM

-87 SGVEEAADSKTEETS
+87 SGVEEVADSKIEETS
-102 DAEAD
+102 DAETD
-107 SEDKEQSEGEDQG
+107 SEDKE
-120 EGEGKD
+120 
-126 NGQSEG
+126 
-132 KAQSQS
+132 QSQS
-138 YSNTSNDTD
+138 YSNTSNNTD
-147 SNTTAEETVGGKW
+147 SNTTAEETIGGKW

-198 VVWRVGTVLF
+198 VVWRVGIVLF
-208 LMAAFAL
+208 LLAIFVL
-215 NQTLRYFFL
+215 NQTFCYYFIS
-224 RPLFGLLFF
+224 PLLGFLFF
-233 VPIIIYIVLWLVAP
+233 VPIIIYIVLWIVAP

-277 EQVKPNVKRGKGGS
+277 EQVKPDVKRGKGGS
-291 VLSRIAEIVRFCIKT
+291 VLSRIAEIVKFCIKT

-321 YFIFSIAYTV
+321 YLIFSIAYAV
-331 IGEPFIR
+331 IGDPFIR
-338 LLTNDEI
+338 LFTNDNI
-345 TLSTM
+345 TLSVM
-350 ASLPYLEVYMI
+350 ASIPYLKFYIV

-366 CCVVTLLPLLLV
+366 CFIAALLPLLLIV
-378 IRSFKSE
+378 RSFKSE
-385 PKPTRT
+385 PKPMRT
-391 GVIAMLLGI
+391 GIIAMLSGI

-418 MQKKGREYDRLE
+418 MQKKNREYYRLE

-444 LTSQNGWNIEVAKN
+444 LTSQDGWTIDVAKN

-486 NQPIEFV
+486 NQPIEFA
-493 MSRKEAKEEGDYVL
+493 MSRKEAKEEGDYKL

-522 WSEGKCLSILRL
+522 WSEGKCLSELRL

-546 GLSWAESRNTP
+546 GLLWEESRKIP
-557 FLCQQNDSTTWVDYV
+557 LLCQQNDSTTWVDYV
-572 ASNAQDDNWRYLST
+572 ASNTQDDNWCYLST

-599 LHIGQH
+599 LRIGQH

-627 YKHPTNLSYL
+627 

>member
-53 AEHLWSLKESGM
+53 AEHLWSLKENGM

-87 SGVEEAADSKTEETS
+87 SEVEEVADSKIEETS

-120 EGEGKD
+120 EGECKD
-126 NGQSEG
+126 NGHSEG

-138 YSNTSNDTD
+138 YSNASNVTD
-147 SNTTAEETVGGKW
+147 SNTTAEETIGGKW

-198 VVWRVGTVLF
+198 VVWRVGIVLF
-208 LMAAFAL
+208 LLAIFVL
-215 NQTLRYFFL
+215 NQTFRYYFIS
-224 RPLFGLLFF
+224 PLLGFLFF
-233 VPIIIYIVLWLVAP
+233 VPIIIYIVLWIVAP

-291 VLSRIAEIVRFCIKT
+291 ILSRIAEIVKFCIKT

-321 YFIFSIAYTV
+321 YLIFSIAYAV

-338 LLTNDEI
+338 LFTNDDI
-345 TLSTM
+345 TLSFM
-350 ASLPYLEVYMI
+350 ASIPYMKFYIV

-366 CCVVTLLPLLLV
+366 CFIAALLPLLLIV
-378 IRSFKSE
+378 RSFKSE
-385 PKPTRT
+385 PKPMRT
-391 GVIAMLLGI
+391 GIIAMLSGI

-408 FIMFVMIGIQ
+408 FIIFVMIGIQ
-418 MQKKGREYDRLE
+418 MEKKSREYYRLE
-430 NTHNGIYMDRNNWD
+430 NTHNGIYMDSNNWD
-444 LTSQNGWNIEVAKN
+444 LISQNGWNIEVAKN

-463 YGWSDEDPLCMEKN
+463 YGWSDEDPLCMDMN
-477 PIRIRADKS
+477 PIRIMADKS
-486 NQPIEFV
+486 NQPIEFA
-493 MSRKEAKEEGDYVL
+493 MSRKEAKEEGDYKL

-522 WSEGKCLSILRL
+522 WSEGKCISQLRL

-546 GLSWAESRNTP
+546 GLLWEESRKIP
-557 FLCQQNDSTTWVDYV
+557 LLCQQNDSTTWVDDV
-572 ASNAQDDNWRYLST
+572 VRNDDWRYLST
-586 APFHHKGGIIEYR
+586 APFHHKGGILEYR
-599 LHIGQH
+599 LRIGQH
-605 DVKDIVTNGGF
+605 DVKDIVTNGGY

-627 YKHPTNLSYL
+627 

>member
-37 KRDGGDEIF
+37 KRDGGDEIY

-53 AEHLWSLKESGM
+53 AEHLWSLKENGM

-87 SGVEEAADSKTEETS
+87 SGVEEAADSNTEETS
-102 DAEAD
+102 DAETD
-107 SEDKEQSEGEDQG
+107 SEDKDQNEGNDQNEGKRHDQSE
-120 EGEGKD
+120 
-126 NGQSEG
+126 
-132 KAQSQS
+132 S
-138 YSNTSNDTD
+138 YSNASNNTD
-147 SNTTAEETVGGKW
+147 STTTAEETIGGKW

-165 HHVSTHRFY
+165 HHLSTHRFY

-198 VVWRVGTVLF
+198 VVWRVGIVLF
-208 LMAAFAL
+208 IMAAFAL
-215 NQTLRYFFL
+215 NQTFHYYFF
-224 RPLFGLLFF
+224 RPLFGLLFS
-233 VPIIIYIVLWLVAP
+233 VPIIVYIALWLVAP
-247 MARTTEERLSM
+247 LARTTEERLCM

-277 EQVKPNVKRGKGGS
+277 EQVKPAAKRAKGGS
-291 VLSRIAEIVRFCIKT
+291 ILSGIAEILKFCIKIAT
-306 VALISFSALTAFALA
+306 LSFFSVMTAFALA
-321 YFIFSIAYTV
+321 YLLFSIAYSV
-331 IGEPFIR
+331 IGDPFVR
-338 LLTNDEI
+338 LFTNDEI
-345 TLSTM
+345 TMSVL
-350 ASLPYLEVYMI
+350 ASLPYLKVYMI

-366 CCVVTLLPLLLV
+366 CFIVMLLPLLFVFRL
-378 IRSFKSE
+378 FKSE
-385 PKPTRT
+385 PKPMQT
-391 GVIAMLLGI
+391 GIVAMLTGI

-418 MQKKGREYDRLE
+418 MQKKNREYDRLE

-444 LTSQNGWNIEVAKN
+444 LTSQNGWTIDVAKN

-534 DGYGSAS
+534 DGYSSAS

-586 APFHHKGGIIEYR
+586 VPFHHKGGILEYR
-599 LHIGQH
+599 LRIGQH
-605 DVKDIVTNGGF
+605 DVKDIVTNGGY
-616 VKMVHEGLRKQ
+616 VKMVHESVRKQ
-627 YKHPTNLSYL
+627 

>member
-37 KRDGGDEIF
+37 KRDGGDEIY

-53 AEHLWSLKESGM
+53 AEHLWSLKENGM

-87 SGVEEAADSKTEETS
+87 SGVEEAADSNTEETS
-102 DAEAD
+102 DAETD
-107 SEDKEQSEGEDQG
+107 SEDKDQNEGKRHDQSE
-120 EGEGKD
+120 
-126 NGQSEG
+126 
-132 KAQSQS
+132 S
-138 YSNTSNDTD
+138 YSNASNNTD
-147 SNTTAEETVGGKW
+147 STTTAEETIGGKW

-165 HHVSTHRFY
+165 HHLSTHRFY

-224 RPLFGLLFF
+224 RPLFGLLFTI
-233 VPIIIYIVLWLVAP
+233 PIIIYIALWLVAP
-247 MARTTEERLSM
+247 VARTTEERLCM

-277 EQVKPNVKRGKGGS
+277 EQVKPNVKRGKSGS
-291 VLSRIAEIVRFCIKT
+291 ILSRIAEILKFCIKIT
-306 VALISFSALTAFALA
+306 ALSFFSVMTAFALA
-321 YFIFSIAYTV
+321 YLLFSIAYSV
-331 IGEPFIR
+331 IGDPFVR
-338 LLTNDEI
+338 LFTNDEI
-345 TLSTM
+345 TLSVL

-366 CCVVTLLPLLLV
+366 CFIVMLLPLL
-378 IRSFKSE
+378 
-385 PKPTRT
+385 T
-391 GVIAMLLGI
+391 GI

-418 MQKKGREYDRLE
+418 MQKKSREYNRLE
-430 NTHNGIYMDRNNWD
+430 NTHNGIYMDCNNWD
-444 LTSQNGWNIEVAKN
+444 LVSQNGWNIEVAKN

-486 NQPIEFV
+486 NQPIEFA

-627 YKHPTNLSYL
+627 

>member
-53 AEHLWSLKESGM
+53 AEHLWSLKENGM

-87 SGVEEAADSKTEETS
+87 SGVEEVADSKIEETS

-132 KAQSQS
+132 KAQSE
-138 YSNTSNDTD
+138 SNSNASNDTD
-147 SNTTAEETVGGKW
+147 SNTTAEETIGGKW

-198 VVWRVGTVLF
+198 VVWRVGIVLF
-208 LMAAFAL
+208 LLAIFVL
-215 NQTLRYFFL
+215 NQTFRYYFIS
-224 RPLFGLLFF
+224 PLLGFLFF
-233 VPIIIYIVLWLVAP
+233 VPIIFYVVLWLVAP
-247 MARTTEERLSM
+247 VALTTEERLSM

-291 VLSRIAEIVRFCIKT
+291 ILSRIAEIVKFCIKT

-321 YFIFSIAYTV
+321 YLIFSIAYTV

-338 LLTNDEI
+338 LFTNDDI
-345 TLSTM
+345 TLSFM
-350 ASLPYLEVYMI
+350 ASIPYMKFYIV

-366 CCVVTLLPLLLV
+366 CFIAALLPLLLIV
-378 IRSFKSE
+378 RSFKSE
-385 PKPTRT
+385 PKPMRT
-391 GVIAMLLGI
+391 GIIAMLSGI

-408 FIMFVMIGIQ
+408 FIIFVMIGIQ
-418 MQKKGREYDRLE
+418 MQKKNREYYRLE
-430 NTHNGIYMDRNNWD
+430 NTHNGIYMDSNNWD
-444 LTSQNGWNIEVAKN
+444 LISQNGWNIEVAKN

-463 YGWSDEDPLCMEKN
+463 YGWSDEDPLCMDMN

-486 NQPIEFV
+486 NQPIEFA
-493 MSRKEAKEEGDYVL
+493 MSRKEAKEEGDYKL

-522 WSEGKCLSILRL
+522 WSEGKCISQLRL

-546 GLSWAESRNTP
+546 GLLWEESRKIP
-557 FLCQQNDSTTWVDYV
+557 LLCQQNDSTTWVDDV
-572 ASNAQDDNWRYLST
+572 VRNDDWRYLST
-586 APFHHKGGIIEYR
+586 APFHHKGGILEYR
-599 LHIGQH
+599 LRIGQH
-605 DVKDIVTNGGF
+605 DVKDIVTNGGY

-627 YKHPTNLSYL
+627 

>member
-53 AEHLWSLKESGM
+53 AEHLWSLKENGM

-87 SGVEEAADSKTEETS
+87 SGVEEVADSKIEETS

-120 EGEGKD
+120 EGECKD

-132 KAQSQS
+132 KAQSE
-138 YSNTSNDTD
+138 SNSNASNDTYT
-147 SNTTAEETVGGKW
+147 NAKAEAIGGKW
-160 IDRVL
+160 TDRVL

-198 VVWRVGTVLF
+198 VVWRVGIVLF

-215 NQTLRYFFL
+215 NQTLPYCFIS
-224 RPLFGLLFF
+224 PLLVFLFF

-247 MARTTEERLSM
+247 VARTTEERLSM

-291 VLSRIAEIVRFCIKT
+291 LLSGMVEIVKFSIKT
-306 VALISFSALTAFALA
+306 AALISFSALTAFALA
-321 YFIFSIAYTV
+321 YFIFSIAYAV

-338 LLTNDEI
+338 LFTNDNI
-345 TLSTM
+345 TLSVM
-350 ASLPYLEVYMI
+350 ASVPYMTFYFV

-366 CCVVTLLPLLLV
+366 CFIVALLPLFPIV
-378 IRSFKSE
+378 RSFKSE
-385 PKPTRT
+385 PKPMRA
-391 GVIAMLLGI
+391 GVIAMLSGI

-418 MQKKGREYDRLE
+418 MQKKNREYNRLE
-430 NTHNGIYMDRNNWD
+430 NTHNGIYMDCNNWD
-444 LTSQNGWNIEVAKN
+444 LISQNGWNIEVAKN

-463 YGWSDEDPLCMEKN
+463 YGWSDADPLCIEKN

-486 NQPIEFV
+486 NQPIEFA
-493 MSRKEAKEEGDYVL
+493 MSRKEAKEDGDYVL

-546 GLSWAESRNTP
+546 GLSWEESRKIP
-557 FLCQQNDSTTWVDYV
+557 LLCQQNDSTTWVDDV
-572 ASNAQDDNWRYLST
+572 ARNDAWRYLST
-586 APFHHKGGIIEYR
+586 APFHHKGGILEYR
-599 LHIGQH
+599 LRIGQH
-605 DVKDIVTNGGF
+605 DVKDIVTNGGY
-616 VKMVHEGLRKQ
+616 VKMGHEGLRKQ
-627 YKHPTNLSYL
+627 

>member
-37 KRDGGDEIF
+37 KRDGGDEIY

-53 AEHLWSLKESGM
+53 AEHLWSLKENGQA
-65 TAIDIDT
+65 AIDINN

-87 SGVEEAADSKTEETS
+87 SGVEEADDCQSEETPG
-102 DAEAD
+102 AEAD
-107 SEDKEQSEGEDQG
+107 DATYRQNEDNNVNSQDEANEANRQNEANGSYGKDEDANNH
-120 EGEGKD
+120 GEGKW
-126 NGQSEG
+126 
-132 KAQSQS
+132 
-138 YSNTSNDTD
+138 T
-147 SNTTAEETVGGKW
+147 
-160 IDRVL
+160 DRVL
-165 HHVSTHRFY
+165 HHVNTHRFY

-198 VVWRVGTVLF
+198 VVWRVATVLF
-208 LMAAFAL
+208 IMAAFAL
-215 NQTLRYFFL
+215 NQTFHYYFF
-224 RPLFGLLFF
+224 RPLFGLLFS
-233 VPIIIYIVLWLVAP
+233 VPIIVYIALWLVAP
-247 MARTTEERLSM
+247 LARTTEERLCM

-277 EQVKPNVKRGKGGS
+277 EQVKPAAKRAKGGS
-291 VLSRIAEIVRFCIKT
+291 ILSGIAEILKFCIKIA
-306 VALISFSALTAFALA
+306 ALSFFSVMTAFALA
-321 YFIFSIAYTV
+321 YLLFSIAYSV
-331 IGEPFIR
+331 IGDPFVR
-338 LLTNDEI
+338 LFTNDEI
-345 TLSTM
+345 TLSVL
-350 ASLPYLEVYMI
+350 ASLPYLKVYMI

-366 CCVVTLLPLLLV
+366 CFIVMLLPLLFV
-378 IRSFKSE
+378 FRFFKSE
-385 PKPTRT
+385 PKPMQT
-391 GVIAMLLGI
+391 GIVAMLTGI

-418 MQKKGREYDRLE
+418 MQKKNREYDRLE
-430 NTHNGIYMDRNNWD
+430 NTHNGIYMDCNNWD
-444 LTSQNGWNIEVAKN
+444 LTSQNGWTIDVAKN

-546 GLSWAESRNTP
+546 GLSWAESRKTP
-557 FLCQQNDSTTWVDYV
+557 LMCQQNDSTTWVDYV

-586 APFHHKGGIIEYR
+586 APFHHKGGILEYR
-599 LHIGQH
+599 LRIGQH
-605 DVKDIVTNGGF
+605 DVKDIVNNGGY
-616 VKMVHEGLRKQ
+616 VKMVHEGVRKQ
-627 YKHPTNLSYL
+627 

>member
-53 AEHLWSLKESGM
+53 AEHLWSLKENGM

-87 SGVEEAADSKTEETS
+87 SGVEEVADSKIEETS

-132 KAQSQS
+132 KAQSE
-138 YSNTSNDTD
+138 SNSNASNDTD
-147 SNTTAEETVGGKW
+147 SNTTAEEAIGGKW

-198 VVWRVGTVLF
+198 VVWRVGIVLF
-208 LMAAFAL
+208 LLAIFVL
-215 NQTLRYFFL
+215 NQTFRYYFIS
-224 RPLFGLLFF
+224 PLLGFLFF
-233 VPIIIYIVLWLVAP
+233 VPIIIYVVLWIVAP
-247 MARTTEERLSM
+247 MALTTEERLSM

-265 ESISKAIIAEAE
+265 ESISKAILAEAE

-291 VLSRIAEIVRFCIKT
+291 ILSRIAEIVKFCIKT

-321 YFIFSIAYTV
+321 YLIFSIAYAV

-338 LLTNDEI
+338 LFTNDDI
-345 TLSTM
+345 TLSFM
-350 ASLPYLEVYMI
+350 ASIPYMKFYIV

-366 CCVVTLLPLLLV
+366 CFIAALLPLLLIV
-378 IRSFKSE
+378 RSFKSE
-385 PKPTRT
+385 PKPMRT
-391 GVIAMLLGI
+391 GIIAMLSGI

-408 FIMFVMIGIQ
+408 FIIFVMIGIQ
-418 MQKKGREYDRLE
+418 MQKKNREYYRLE
-430 NTHNGIYMDRNNWD
+430 NTHNGIYMDSNNWD
-444 LTSQNGWNIEVAKN
+444 LISQNGWNIEVAKN

-463 YGWSDEDPLCMEKN
+463 YGWSDEDPLCMDMN

-486 NQPIEFV
+486 NQPIEFA
-493 MSRKEAKEEGDYVL
+493 MSRKEAKEEGDYKL

-522 WSEGKCLSILRL
+522 WSEGKCISQLRL

-546 GLSWAESRNTP
+546 GLLWEESRKIP
-557 FLCQQNDSTTWVDYV
+557 LLCQQNDSTTWVDDV
-572 ASNAQDDNWRYLST
+572 VRNDDWRYLST
-586 APFHHKGGIIEYR
+586 APFHHKGGILEYR
-599 LHIGQH
+599 LRIGQH
-605 DVKDIVTNGGF
+605 DVKDIVTNGGY

-627 YKHPTNLSYL
+627 

>member
-53 AEHLWSLKESGM
+53 AEHLWSLKENGM
-65 TAIDIDT
+65 TAIGIDT

-87 SGVEEAADSKTEETS
+87 SGVEEVADSKIEETS

-120 EGEGKD
+120 EGDGKD

-132 KAQSQS
+132 KAQSE
-138 YSNTSNDTD
+138 SNYNASNDTD
-147 SNTTAEETVGGKW
+147 SNTTAEETIGGKW

-198 VVWRVGTVLF
+198 VVWRVGIVLF
-208 LMAAFAL
+208 LLAIFVL
-215 NQTLRYFFL
+215 NQTFRYYFIS
-224 RPLFGLLFF
+224 PLLGFLFF

-247 MARTTEERLSM
+247 VALTTEERLSM

-277 EQVKPNVKRGKGGS
+277 EQVKPNVKRGNGGS
-291 VLSRIAEIVRFCIKT
+291 VLSRIAEIVKFCIKT

-321 YFIFSIAYTV
+321 YLIFSIAYAV
-331 IGEPFIR
+331 IGDPFIR
-338 LLTNDEI
+338 LFTNDDI
-345 TLSTM
+345 TLSFM
-350 ASLPYLEVYMI
+350 ASIPYMKFYIV

-366 CCVVTLLPLLLV
+366 CFIAALLPLLLIV
-378 IRSFKSE
+378 RSFKSE
-385 PKPTRT
+385 PKPMRM
-391 GVIAMLLGI
+391 GIIAMLSGI
-400 WIVAMTLG
+400 WIVVMTLG
-408 FIMFVMIGIQ
+408 FIMFVIIGIQ
-418 MQKKGREYDRLE
+418 MQKKNREYDRLE

-463 YGWSDEDPLCMEKN
+463 YGWSDEDPLCMDMN
-477 PIRIRADKS
+477 PIRIRAEKS
-486 NQPIEFV
+486 NQPIEFA
-493 MSRKEAKEEGDYVL
+493 MSRKEAKEEGDYKL

-522 WSEGKCLSILRL
+522 WSEGKCLSELRL

-546 GLSWAESRNTP
+546 GLLWEESRKIP
-557 FLCQQNDSTTWVDYV
+557 LLCQQNDSTTWVDNV
-572 ASNAQDDNWRYLST
+572 LHNDDDWRYLST
-586 APFHHKGGIIEYR
+586 APFHHKGGILEYR
-599 LHIGQH
+599 LRIGQH
-605 DVKDIVTNGGF
+605 DVKDIVTNGGY

-627 YKHPTNLSYL
+627 

>member
-53 AEHLWSLKESGM
+53 AEHLWSLKENGM

-87 SGVEEAADSKTEETS
+87 SEVEEVADSKIEETS

-120 EGEGKD
+120 EGECKD

-132 KAQSQS
+132 KAQSE
-138 YSNTSNDTD
+138 SNSNASNDTYT
-147 SNTTAEETVGGKW
+147 NAKAEAIGGKW
-160 IDRVL
+160 TDRVL

-198 VVWRVGTVLF
+198 VVWRVGIVLF

-215 NQTLRYFFL
+215 NQTLPYCFIS
-224 RPLFGLLFF
+224 PLLVFLFF

-247 MARTTEERLSM
+247 VARTTEERLSM

-291 VLSRIAEIVRFCIKT
+291 LLSGMVEIVKFSIKT
-306 VALISFSALTAFALA
+306 AALISFSALTAFALA
-321 YFIFSIAYTV
+321 YFIFSIAYAV

-338 LLTNDEI
+338 LFTNDNI
-345 TLSTM
+345 TLSVM
-350 ASLPYLEVYMI
+350 ASIPYMKFYIV

-366 CCVVTLLPLLLV
+366 CFIAALLPLLLIV
-378 IRSFKSE
+378 RSFKSE
-385 PKPTRT
+385 PKPMRT
-391 GVIAMLLGI
+391 GIIAMLSGI

-408 FIMFVMIGIQ
+408 FIIFVMIGIQ
-418 MQKKGREYDRLE
+418 MQKKNREYNRLE
-430 NTHNGIYMDRNNWD
+430 NTHNGIYMDSNNWD
-444 LTSQNGWNIEVAKN
+444 LISQNGWNIEVAKN

-463 YGWSDEDPLCMEKN
+463 YGWSDEDPLCMDMN
-477 PIRIRADKS
+477 PIRIRANKS
-486 NQPIEFV
+486 NQPIEFA
-493 MSRKEAKEEGDYVL
+493 MSRKEAKEEGDYKL

-522 WSEGKCLSILRL
+522 WSEGKCISQLRL

-546 GLSWAESRNTP
+546 GLLWEESRKIP
-557 FLCQQNDSTTWVDYV
+557 LLCQQNDSTTWVDDV
-572 ASNAQDDNWRYLST
+572 LHNDDDWRYLST
-586 APFHHKGGIIEYR
+586 APFHHKGGILEYR
-599 LHIGQH
+599 LRIGQH
-605 DVKDIVTNGGF
+605 DVKDIVTNGGY

-627 YKHPTNLSYL
+627 

>member
-87 SGVEEAADSKTEETS
+87 SGVEEAADSKTGETS

-107 SEDKEQSEGEDQG
+107 SEDKDQNEGEDQG
-120 EGEGKD
+120 EGKDKDQNED
-126 NGQSEG
+126 NGHDQSE
-132 KAQSQS
+132 
-138 YSNTSNDTD
+138 SNSNASNVTD
-147 SNTTAEETVGGKW
+147 SNTTAEETIGGKW

-198 VVWRVGTVLF
+198 VVWRVGIVLF
-208 LMAAFAL
+208 LMATFAL

-224 RPLFGLLFF
+224 RPLFGLLFTI
-233 VPIIIYIVLWLVAP
+233 PIIIYIALWLVAP
-247 MARTTEERLSM
+247 VARTTEERLCM

-277 EQVKPNVKRGKGGS
+277 EQVKPTVKRGKGGS
-291 VLSRIAEIVRFCIKT
+291 ILSGIAEILKFCIKIA
-306 VALISFSALTAFALA
+306 ALSFFSVMTAFALA
-321 YFIFSIAYTV
+321 YLLFSIAYSV
-331 IGEPFIR
+331 IGDPFVR
-338 LLTNDEI
+338 LFTNDEI
-345 TLSTM
+345 TLSVL

-366 CCVVTLLPLLLV
+366 GFIVALLPLLLIV
-378 IRSFKSE
+378 RSFKSE
-385 PKPTRT
+385 PKPMRA
-391 GVIAMLLGI
+391 GVIAMLSGI

-418 MQKKGREYDRLE
+418 MQKQNREYDRLE
-430 NTHNGIYMDRNNWD
+430 NTHNGIYMDSNNWD
-444 LTSQNGWNIEVAKN
+444 LTSQNGWNIDVAKN

-463 YGWSDEDPLCMEKN
+463 YGWSDEDPLCMDMN

-486 NQPIEFV
+486 NQPIEFA
-493 MSRKEAKEEGDYVL
+493 MSRKEAKEEGDYKL

-522 WSEGKCLSILRL
+522 WSEGKCLSQLRL

-546 GLSWAESRNTP
+546 GLLWEESRKIP
-557 FLCQQNDSTTWVDYV
+557 LLCQQNDSTTWVDDV
-572 ASNAQDDNWRYLST
+572 VRNDDWRYLST
-586 APFHHKGGIIEYR
+586 APFHHKGGILEYR
-599 LHIGQH
+599 LRIGQH
-605 DVKDIVTNGGF
+605 DVKDIVTNGGY
-616 VKMVHEGLRKQ
+616 VKMVHEGLRK
-627 YKHPTNLSYL
+627 